1 MKKTLLLTLSI
12 FTVVVMQA
20 QHTLFV
26 EPFDSQTDLPL
37 GWTNLDADGDTF
49 MWYEDYYDGG
59 TVLET
64 YAVSASYNEVPLT
77 PDNYLATPQIDLT
90 GLEGPVILQY
100 NIGIG
105 DEEWPAEKYQITLST
120 TTCTAE
126 GFTNTLFEEILEADA
141 YYWKKTQVDLSAFIG
156 QQVYVAWRHYD
167 CTDNY
172 KLLLDSVSITF
183 PSYVGLGENAKDRVN
198 IFPNP
203 FKDVLNINGADV
215 SRIMISNIL
224 GQQVMDAEI
233 SEVTKLDV
241 SQLNHGTYFVSI
253 YKNDDLIET
262 RKLVKR

>member
-1 MKKTLLLTLSI
+1 MKKTLLLSVTI
-12 FTVVVMQA
+12 FTAILLQA

-26 EPFDSQTDLPL
+26 EPFDSQDALPV
-37 GWTNLDADGDTF
+37 GWTNIDADGDTF

-64 YAVSASYNEVPLT
+64 YAVSASYDGVALF
-77 PDNYLATPQIDLT
+77 PDNYLATPQLDLT
-90 GLEGPVILQY
+90 GIEGPVILQY
-100 NIGIG
+100 NAGIG
-105 DEEWPAEKYQITLST
+105 DEEWPAEKYQITVST
-120 TTCTAE
+120 TTCTAD
-126 GFTNTLFEEILEADA
+126 GFTNAVFEEILEADA
-141 YYWKKTQVDLSAFIG
+141 YYWKKTQVDLSAFVG
-156 QQVYVAWRHYD
+156 QQIYVAFRHYD

-183 PSYVGLGENAKDRVN
+183 PSYVGLGENTKDQVN

-203 FKDVLNINGADV
+203 FKDELNINGADV

-224 GQQVMDAEI
+224 GQHVMDAKI
-233 SEVTKLDV
+233 TEVTKLDV

-253 YKNDDLIET
+253 YKNEMLIET